1 MPEGIPMYGNGQA
14 PIFILKD
21 GTQRTRGRTAQ
32 SNNIAAAKAVADAV
46 RSTLGPKGMDKMLVD
61 SMGDVVITNDGATI
75 LKEMDIEHPAAKMI
89 IEVAKTQE
97 QHCFDGTTSAV
108 ILSGELLKRSEDL
121 IEQNVHPTVICEGFR
136 LAAERAIG
144 LMEGHGIST
153 ENDDGVLQE
162 VAKTALTGKSAGAV
176 KSFMADICVRA
187 VNAVGVIEDDERLV
201 DLSDIKV
208 EKRQGGSIKDS
219 SLIDGI
225 HLDKERVH
233 AGMPR
238 SVSDAKIA
246 LVNSAIEVKKTE
258 VDAKIQ
264 ITDPNQLALSP
275 KHKSNIAGT
284 TSAVILSGELL
295 KRSEDLIEQN
305 VHPTVICEG
314 FRLAAERAIGLMEGH
329 GISTEND
336 DGVLQEVAK
345 TALTGKSAG
354 AVKSFMADICVRA
367 VNAVGVIED
376 DERLVDLSDIKVEKR
391 QGGSIKDS
399 SLIDGI
405 LLDKERVHA
414 GMPRS
419 VSDAKIALVNSAI
432 EVKKTEVD
440 AKIQITDPNQLALF
454 LEEEENYIRNLVNT
468 IENAGANVLICQK
481 GIDELAQH
489 YLSKKGIFAIRR
501 AKKSDMEALAKA
513 TGGTIIT
520 NLEDMSGDDLGAAS
534 RVEEKKIGDSDMTF
548 ITGCPEA
555 KSVSVLLR
563 GGTEHV
569 VDEIRRAFDDAVGVV
584 SVAWEDGAVLTGG
597 GSVLAA
603 VSRDLRTYAETVGG
617 REQMAIEAF
626 ASALEI
632 IPRTLAENAG
642 LDPVTTLI
650 ELRKAHADGQT
661 HAGINVYEGG
671 VVDMKEA
678 NVVEPLRVVEQ
689 AIQSATETAIMILR
703 IDDVISSK
711 GVPMDEG
718 MGDMG
723 DFHM

>member
-1 MPEGIPMYGNGQA
+1 MYGNGQA
-14 PIFILKD
+14 PIFILKE
-21 GTQRTRGRTAQ
+21 GTQRTRGRSAQ
-32 SNNIAAAKAVADAV
+32 SNNIAAAKAVADSV

-97 QHCFDGTTSAV
+97 QHCYDGTTSAV
-108 ILSGELLKRSEDL
+108 VLSGELLKRSEDL

-136 LAAERAIG
+136 LAAEKAIA
-144 LMEGHGIST
+144 LLDSHGIST
-153 ENDDGVLQE
+153 EGNEVLLE

-176 KSFMADICVRA
+176 KAFMADICVRA
-187 VNAVGVIEDDERLV
+187 VNAVGVVDE
-201 DLSDIKV
+201 
-208 EKRQGGSIKDS
+208 G
-219 SLIDGI
+219 
-225 HLDKERVH
+225 
-233 AGMPR
+233 
-238 SVSDAKIA
+238 
-246 LVNSAIEVKKTE
+246 
-258 VDAKIQ
+258 
-264 ITDPNQLALSP
+264 
-275 KHKSNIAGT
+275 
-284 TSAVILSGELL
+284 
-295 KRSEDLIEQN
+295 
-305 VHPTVICEG
+305 
-314 FRLAAERAIGLMEGH
+314 
-329 GISTEND
+329 
-336 DGVLQEVAK
+336 
-345 TALTGKSAG
+345 
-354 AVKSFMADICVRA
+354 
-367 VNAVGVIED
+367 
-376 DERLVDLSDIKVEKR
+376 ERLVDLSDIKVEKR

-419 VSDAKIALVNSAI
+419 LNDARIALVNSAI

-440 AKIQITDPNQLALF
+440 AKIQITDPNQLASF
-454 LEEEENYIRNLVNT
+454 LAEEENYIRGLVEKIT
-468 IENAGANVLICQK
+468 ASGANVLICQK

-489 YLSKKGIFAIRR
+489 YLSKAGVFSIRR
-501 AKKSDMEALAKA
+501 AKKSDMEALSKA
-513 TGGTIIT
+513 TGGRIVT
-520 NLEDMSGDDLGAAS
+520 NIDDLSDQDLGKAA
-534 RVEEKKIGDSDMTF
+534 RVEERKIGESDMTF

-603 VSRDLRTYAETVGG
+603 LSRDLRTYAETIGG

-642 LDPVTTLI
+642 LDPVTTI
-650 ELRKAHADGQT
+650 IALRKAHADGAS

-671 VVDMKEA
+671 VVDMHA
-678 NVVEPLRVVEQ
+678 SNVLEPLRVVEQ

-711 GVPMDEG
+711 GVS
-718 MGDMG
+718 MGDGFGGEDGFQM
-723 DFHM
+723 

>member
-1 MPEGIPMYGNGQA
+1 MYGNGQA
-14 PIFILKD
+14 PIFILKE
-21 GTQRTRGRTAQ
+21 GTQRTRGRSAQ
-32 SNNIAAAKAVADAV
+32 SNNIAAAKAVADSV

-97 QHCFDGTTSAV
+97 QHCYDGTTSAV
-108 ILSGELLKRSEDL
+108 VLSGELLKRSEDL

-136 LAAERAIG
+136 LAAEKAIS
-144 LMEGHGIST
+144 LLEGHGIST
-153 ENDDGVLQE
+153 DDNDAVLLE
-162 VAKTALTGKSAGAV
+162 VAKTSLTGKSAGAV
-176 KSFMADICVRA
+176 KAFMTDICVRA
-187 VNAVGVIEDDERLV
+187 VNAVGVVDEGERIV

-219 SLIDGI
+219 TLIDGI
-225 HLDKERVH
+225 LLDKERVH

-238 SVSDAKIA
+238 SINDARIA
-246 LVNSAIEVKKTE
+246 LINSAVEVKKTE

-264 ITDPNQLALSP
+264 ITDPNQLAS
-275 KHKSNIAGT
+275 
-284 TSAVILSGELL
+284 
-295 KRSEDLIEQN
+295 
-305 VHPTVICEG
+305 
-314 FRLAAERAIGLMEGH
+314 FLA
-329 GISTEND
+329 
-336 DGVLQEVAK
+336 
-345 TALTGKSAG
+345 
-354 AVKSFMADICVRA
+354 
-367 VNAVGVIED
+367 
-376 DERLVDLSDIKVEKR
+376 
-391 QGGSIKDS
+391 
-399 SLIDGI
+399 
-405 LLDKERVHA
+405 
-414 GMPRS
+414 
-419 VSDAKIALVNSAI
+419 
-432 EVKKTEVD
+432 
-440 AKIQITDPNQLALF
+440 
-454 LEEEENYIRNLVNT
+454 EEENYIRGLVDKIT
-468 IENAGANVLICQK
+468 ASGANVLICQK

-489 YLSKKGIFAIRR
+489 YLSKAGVFTIRR
-501 AKKSDMEALAKA
+501 AKKSDMEALSKA
-513 TGGTIIT
+513 TGAQIVT
-520 NLEDMSGDDLGAAS
+520 NMDDLSADDLGHAA
-534 RVEEKKIGDSDMTF
+534 RVEERKIGESDMTF
-548 ITGCPEA
+548 VTGCPEA

-603 VSRDLRTYAETVGG
+603 LSRDLRTYAETIGG

-650 ELRKAHADGQT
+650 ALRKAHADGAS

-671 VVDMKEA
+671 VVDMKDG
-678 NVVEPLRVVEQ
+678 NVLEPLRVVEQ

-711 GVPMDEG
+711 GVSMADG
-718 MGDMG
+718 FGGDG

>member
-1 MPEGIPMYGNGQA
+1 MYGNGQA

-21 GTQRTRGRTAQ
+21 GTQRTRGRSAQ

-75 LKEMDIEHPAAKMI
+75 LKEMDIDHPAAKMI

-97 QHCFDGTTSAV
+97 QHCFDGTTTAV
-108 ILSGELLKRSEDL
+108 VLSGELLKRSEDL
-121 IEQNVHPTVICEGFR
+121 IDQNVHPTVICEGFR
-136 LAAERAIG
+136 LAAEKAVE
-144 LMEGHGIST
+144 LLDSHGIPT
-153 ENDDGVLQE
+153 KNDDSVLME

-187 VNAVGVIEDDERLV
+187 VNAVGFVEDGERII

-225 HLDKERVH
+225 ILDKERVH
-233 AGMPR
+233 SGMPR
-238 SVSDAKIA
+238 SLSDAKIA

-264 ITDPNQLALSP
+264 ITDPSQLA
-275 KHKSNIAGT
+275 H
-284 TSAVILSGELL
+284 
-295 KRSEDLIEQN
+295 
-305 VHPTVICEG
+305 
-314 FRLAAERAIGLMEGH
+314 
-329 GISTEND
+329 
-336 DGVLQEVAK
+336 
-345 TALTGKSAG
+345 
-354 AVKSFMADICVRA
+354 
-367 VNAVGVIED
+367 
-376 DERLVDLSDIKVEKR
+376 
-391 QGGSIKDS
+391 
-399 SLIDGI
+399 
-405 LLDKERVHA
+405 
-414 GMPRS
+414 
-419 VSDAKIALVNSAI
+419 
-432 EVKKTEVD
+432 
-440 AKIQITDPNQLALF
+440 F
-454 LEEEENYIRNLVNT
+454 LEEEENYIRGLVT
-468 IENAGANVLICQK
+468 KIQESGANVLVCQK

-489 YLSKKGIFAIRR
+489 YMAKAGIMAIRR
-501 AKKSDMEALAKA
+501 AKKSDMEALSKA
-513 TGGTIIT
+513 TGGKIVT
-520 NLEDMSGDDLGAAS
+520 NLDDLTANDLGHAAK
-534 RVEEKKIGDSDMTF
+534 VEEKKIGESNMTF

-603 VSRDLRTYAETVGG
+603 LSRDLRTYAETVGG
-617 REQMAIEAF
+617 LEQMAIEAF

-632 IPRTLAENAG
+632 VPRTLAENAG

-650 ELRKAHADGQT
+650 ELRKAHADGASHT
-661 HAGINVYEGG
+661 GINVYEGG
-671 VVDMKEA
+671 VIDMKSK
-678 NVVEPLRVVEQ
+678 NVLEPMRVVEQ

-711 GVPMDEG
+711 GVPMGEG
-718 MGDMG
+718 MGGMG
-723 DFHM
+723 DFQM

>member
-1 MPEGIPMYGNGQA
+1 MYGNGQA

-75 LKEMDIEHPAAKMI
+75 LKEMDIDHPAAKMI

-97 QHCFDGTTSAV
+97 QHCYDGTTSSV
-108 ILSGELLKRSEDL
+108 VLSGELLKRSEDL

-136 LAAERAIG
+136 LAAEKAVE
-144 LMEGHGIST
+144 LLEAHGIST
-153 ENDDGVLQE
+153 ENQDSVLME

-187 VNAVGVIEDDERLV
+187 VNAVGIIEDEERIV

-219 SLIDGI
+219 
-225 HLDKERVH
+225 
-233 AGMPR
+233 
-238 SVSDAKIA
+238 
-246 LVNSAIEVKKTE
+246 T
-258 VDAKIQ
+258 
-264 ITDPNQLALSP
+264 
-275 KHKSNIAGT
+275 
-284 TSAVILSGELL
+284 
-295 KRSEDLIEQN
+295 
-305 VHPTVICEG
+305 
-314 FRLAAERAIGLMEGH
+314 
-329 GISTEND
+329 
-336 DGVLQEVAK
+336 
-345 TALTGKSAG
+345 
-354 AVKSFMADICVRA
+354 
-367 VNAVGVIED
+367 
-376 DERLVDLSDIKVEKR
+376 
-391 QGGSIKDS
+391 
-399 SLIDGI
+399 LIDGI

-419 VSDAKIALVNSAI
+419 ISDAKIALINSAI

-454 LEEEENYIRNLVNT
+454 LEEEENYIRGLVEK
-468 IENAGANVLICQK
+468 IQASGATVLICQK

-489 YLSKKGIFAIRR
+489 YMSKAGIFAIRR
-501 AKKSDMEALAKA
+501 AKKSDMEALSKA
-513 TGGTIIT
+513 TAGRIVT
-520 NLEDMSGDDLGAAS
+520 NIDDLSDEDLGHAAK
-534 RVEEKKIGDSDMTF
+534 VEERKIGESDMTF

-603 VSRDLRTYAETVGG
+603 LSRDLRTYAETVGG

-650 ELRKAHADGQT
+650 ELRKAHADGQS

-671 VVDMKEA
+671 VVDMKQA
-678 NVVEPLRVVEQ
+678 NVVEPMRVVEQ

-711 GVPMDEG
+711 GVPMDGGMGG
-718 MGDMG
+718 MGDFQM
-723 DFHM
+723 

>member
-1 MPEGIPMYGNGQA
+1 MYGNGQA

-21 GTQRTRGRTAQ
+21 GTQRTRGRSAQ

-75 LKEMDIEHPAAKMI
+75 LKEMDIDHPAAKMI

-97 QHCFDGTTSAV
+97 QHCYDGTTSAV
-108 ILSGELLKRSEDL
+108 VLSGELLKRSEDL

-136 LAAERAIG
+136 LAAEKAVE
-144 LMEGHGIST
+144 LLENHGIAT
-153 ENDDGVLQE
+153 HNDDAVLTE

-176 KSFMADICVRA
+176 KSFMADICVRS
-187 VNAVGVIEDDERLV
+187 VNAVGVIEGEERMV

-219 SLIDGI
+219 TLIDGI
-225 HLDKERVH
+225 LLDKERVH

-238 SVSDAKIA
+238 SVTDAHIA

-264 ITDPNQLALSP
+264 ITDPS
-275 KHKSNIAGT
+275 
-284 TSAVILSGELL
+284 
-295 KRSEDLIEQN
+295 
-305 VHPTVICEG
+305 
-314 FRLAAERAIGLMEGH
+314 
-329 GISTEND
+329 
-336 DGVLQEVAK
+336 
-345 TALTGKSAG
+345 
-354 AVKSFMADICVRA
+354 
-367 VNAVGVIED
+367 
-376 DERLVDLSDIKVEKR
+376 
-391 QGGSIKDS
+391 
-399 SLIDGI
+399 
-405 LLDKERVHA
+405 
-414 GMPRS
+414 
-419 VSDAKIALVNSAI
+419 
-432 EVKKTEVD
+432 
-440 AKIQITDPNQLALF
+440 QLALF
-454 LEEEENYIRNLVNT
+454 LEEEENYIRGLVEK
-468 IENAGANVLICQK
+468 IQAAGATVLVCQK

-489 YLSKKGIFAIRR
+489 YMAKAGIFAVRR
-501 AKKSDMEALAKA
+501 AKKSDMEALSKA
-513 TGGTIIT
+513 TSGRIVT
-520 NLEDMSGDDLGAAS
+520 NLDDLSADDLGHAAK
-534 RVEEKKIGDSDMTF
+534 VEERKIGESDMTF

-603 VSRDLRTYAETVGG
+603 LSRDLRTYAETVGG

-650 ELRKAHADGQT
+650 ELRKAHADG
-661 HAGINVYEGG
+661 HSHSGINVYEGG
-671 VVDMKEA
+671 VVDMKAA
-678 NVVEPLRVVEQ
+678 NVVEPMRVVEQ

-711 GVPMDEG
+711 GVSMGDDMGGMGG
-718 MGDMG
+718 MGDFQM
-723 DFHM
+723 

>member
-1 MPEGIPMYGNGQA
+1 MYGNGQA

-21 GTQRTRGRTAQ
+21 GTQRTRGRSAQ

-75 LKEMDIEHPAAKMI
+75 LKEMDIDHPAAKMI

-97 QHCFDGTTSAV
+97 QHCFDGTTTAV
-108 ILSGELLKRSEDL
+108 VLSGELLKRSEDL
-121 IEQNVHPTVICEGFR
+121 IDQNVHPTVICEGFR
-136 LAAERAIG
+136 LAAEKAVE
-144 LMEGHGIST
+144 LLDSHGIPT
-153 ENDDGVLQE
+153 NNDDSVLME

-187 VNAVGVIEDDERLV
+187 VNAVGFVEDGERII

-225 HLDKERVH
+225 ILDKERVH
-233 AGMPR
+233 SGMPR
-238 SVSDAKIA
+238 SLSDAKIA

-264 ITDPNQLALSP
+264 ITDPSQLA
-275 KHKSNIAGT
+275 H
-284 TSAVILSGELL
+284 
-295 KRSEDLIEQN
+295 
-305 VHPTVICEG
+305 
-314 FRLAAERAIGLMEGH
+314 
-329 GISTEND
+329 
-336 DGVLQEVAK
+336 
-345 TALTGKSAG
+345 
-354 AVKSFMADICVRA
+354 
-367 VNAVGVIED
+367 
-376 DERLVDLSDIKVEKR
+376 
-391 QGGSIKDS
+391 
-399 SLIDGI
+399 
-405 LLDKERVHA
+405 
-414 GMPRS
+414 
-419 VSDAKIALVNSAI
+419 
-432 EVKKTEVD
+432 
-440 AKIQITDPNQLALF
+440 F
-454 LEEEENYIRNLVNT
+454 LEEEESYIRGLVT
-468 IENAGANVLICQK
+468 KIQESGANVLVCQK

-489 YLSKKGIFAIRR
+489 YMAKAGIMAIRR
-501 AKKSDMEALAKA
+501 AKKSDMEALSKA
-513 TGGTIIT
+513 TGGKIVT
-520 NLEDMSGDDLGAAS
+520 NLDDLTASDLGHAAK
-534 RVEEKKIGDSDMTF
+534 VEEKKIGESNMTF

-603 VSRDLRTYAETVGG
+603 LSRDLRTYAETVGG
-617 REQMAIEAF
+617 LEQMAIEAF

-632 IPRTLAENAG
+632 VPRTLAENAG

-650 ELRKAHADGQT
+650 ELRKAHADGASHT
-661 HAGINVYEGG
+661 GINVYEGG
-671 VVDMKEA
+671 VIDMKSK
-678 NVVEPLRVVEQ
+678 NVLEPMRVVEQ

-711 GVPMDEG
+711 GVPMGEG
-718 MGDMG
+718 MGGMG
-723 DFHM
+723 DFQM

>member
-1 MPEGIPMYGNGQA
+1 MYGNGQA

-97 QHCFDGTTSAV
+97 QHCYDGTTSAV
-108 ILSGELLKRSEDL
+108 VLSGELLKRSEDL

-136 LAAERAIG
+136 LAAEKAIS
-144 LMEGHGIST
+144 LLESHGIST
-153 ENDDGVLQE
+153 EGNDEVLLE
-162 VAKTALTGKSAGAV
+162 VAKTSLTGKSAGAV
-176 KSFMADICVRA
+176 KAFMADICVRA
-187 VNAVGVIEDDERLV
+187 VNSVGVIDE
-201 DLSDIKV
+201 
-208 EKRQGGSIKDS
+208 G
-219 SLIDGI
+219 
-225 HLDKERVH
+225 
-233 AGMPR
+233 
-238 SVSDAKIA
+238 
-246 LVNSAIEVKKTE
+246 
-258 VDAKIQ
+258 
-264 ITDPNQLALSP
+264 
-275 KHKSNIAGT
+275 
-284 TSAVILSGELL
+284 
-295 KRSEDLIEQN
+295 
-305 VHPTVICEG
+305 
-314 FRLAAERAIGLMEGH
+314 
-329 GISTEND
+329 
-336 DGVLQEVAK
+336 
-345 TALTGKSAG
+345 
-354 AVKSFMADICVRA
+354 
-367 VNAVGVIED
+367 
-376 DERLVDLSDIKVEKR
+376 ERLVDLSDIKVEKR

-419 VSDAKIALVNSAI
+419 INDAKIALVNSAV

-440 AKIQITDPNQLALF
+440 AKIQITDPNQLASF
-454 LEEEENYIRNLVNT
+454 LAEEENYIRGLVDKIT
-468 IENAGANVLICQK
+468 ASGANVLVCQK

-489 YLSKKGIFAIRR
+489 YLSKAGVFAIRR
-501 AKKSDMEALAKA
+501 AKKSDMEALSKA
-513 TGGTIIT
+513 TGGRIVT
-520 NLEDMSGDDLGAAS
+520 NMDDLSAEDLGQAA
-534 RVEEKKIGDSDMTF
+534 RVEERKIGESDMTF

-603 VSRDLRTYAETVGG
+603 LSRDLRTYAETIGG

-642 LDPVTTLI
+642 LDPVTTI
-650 ELRKAHADGQT
+650 IALRKAHADGAS

-671 VVDMKEA
+671 VVDMQAA
-678 NVVEPLRVVEQ
+678 NVLEPLRVVEQ

-711 GVPMDEG
+711 GVSMADGFGGE
-718 MGDMG
+718 D

>member
-1 MPEGIPMYGNGQA
+1 MYGNGQA

-21 GTQRTRGRTAQ
+21 GTQRTRGRSAQ

-75 LKEMDIEHPAAKMI
+75 LKEMDIDHPAAKMI

-97 QHCFDGTTSAV
+97 QHCYDGTTSAV
-108 ILSGELLKRSEDL
+108 VLSGELLKRSEDL
-121 IEQNVHPTVICEGFR
+121 IEQNVHPTVICEGLR
-136 LAAERAIG
+136 LAAEKAVE
-144 LMEGHGIST
+144 LLENHGIAT
-153 ENDDGVLQE
+153 HNDDAVLTE

-176 KSFMADICVRA
+176 KSFMADICVRS
-187 VNAVGVIEDDERLV
+187 VNAVGVIEGDER
-201 DLSDIKV
+201 I
-208 EKRQGGSIKDS
+208 
-219 SLIDGI
+219 
-225 HLDKERVH
+225 
-233 AGMPR
+233 
-238 SVSDAKIA
+238 
-246 LVNSAIEVKKTE
+246 
-258 VDAKIQ
+258 
-264 ITDPNQLALSP
+264 
-275 KHKSNIAGT
+275 
-284 TSAVILSGELL
+284 
-295 KRSEDLIEQN
+295 
-305 VHPTVICEG
+305 
-314 FRLAAERAIGLMEGH
+314 
-329 GISTEND
+329 
-336 DGVLQEVAK
+336 
-345 TALTGKSAG
+345 
-354 AVKSFMADICVRA
+354 
-367 VNAVGVIED
+367 
-376 DERLVDLSDIKVEKR
+376 VDLSDIKVEKR

-419 VSDAKIALVNSAI
+419 IADAKIALVNSAI

-440 AKIQITDPNQLALF
+440 AKIQITDPSQLALF
-454 LEEEENYIRNLVNT
+454 LEEEENYIRGLVEK
-468 IENAGANVLICQK
+468 IQAAGATVLVCQK

-489 YLSKKGIFAIRR
+489 YMAKAGIFAVRR
-501 AKKSDMEALAKA
+501 AKKSDMEALSKA
-513 TGGTIIT
+513 TSGRIVT
-520 NLEDMSGDDLGAAS
+520 NLDDLSPDDLGHAAK
-534 RVEEKKIGDSDMTF
+534 VEERKIGESDMTF

-603 VSRDLRTYAETVGG
+603 LSRDLRTYAEGVGG

-650 ELRKAHADGQT
+650 ELRKAHADGQS

-671 VVDMKEA
+671 VVDMKAA
-678 NVVEPLRVVEQ
+678 NVVEPMRVVEQ

-711 GVPMDEG
+711 GVSMGDDMGGMGG
-718 MGDMG
+718 MGDFQM
-723 DFHM
+723 

>member
-1 MPEGIPMYGNGQA
+1 MYGNGQA

-21 GTQRTRGRTAQ
+21 GVQRTRGRSAQ

-97 QHCFDGTTSAV
+97 QHCYDGTTSAV
-108 ILSGELLKRSEDL
+108 VLSGELLKRSEDL

-136 LAAERAIG
+136 LAAEKAVG
-144 LMEGHGIST
+144 CLESHGIST
-153 ENDDGVLQE
+153 KNDDSVLME
-162 VAKTALTGKSAGAV
+162 VAKTSLTGKSAGAV
-176 KSFMADICVRA
+176 KSFLADICVRA
-187 VNAVGVIEDDERLV
+187 VNSVGTIEDGERMV

-219 SLIDGI
+219 TLVDGI
-225 HLDKERVH
+225 ILDKERVH

-238 SVSDAKIA
+238 SISDAKIA
-246 LVNSAIEVKKTE
+246 LINSAIEVKKTE

-264 ITDPNQLALSP
+264 ITDPSMLAS
-275 KHKSNIAGT
+275 
-284 TSAVILSGELL
+284 
-295 KRSEDLIEQN
+295 
-305 VHPTVICEG
+305 
-314 FRLAAERAIGLMEGH
+314 
-329 GISTEND
+329 
-336 DGVLQEVAK
+336 
-345 TALTGKSAG
+345 
-354 AVKSFMADICVRA
+354 
-367 VNAVGVIED
+367 
-376 DERLVDLSDIKVEKR
+376 
-391 QGGSIKDS
+391 
-399 SLIDGI
+399 
-405 LLDKERVHA
+405 
-414 GMPRS
+414 
-419 VSDAKIALVNSAI
+419 
-432 EVKKTEVD
+432 
-440 AKIQITDPNQLALF
+440 F
-454 LEEEENYIRNLVNT
+454 LEEEENYIRNLVEK
-468 IENAGANVLICQK
+468 IQASGANAIICQK
-481 GIDELAQH
+481 GIDDLAQH
-489 YLSKKGIFAIRR
+489 YMSKAGIFAIRR
-501 AKKSDMEALAKA
+501 AKKSDMEALSKA
-513 TGGTIIT
+513 TGGRVVT
-520 NLEDMSGDDLGAAS
+520 NIDDLTFEDLGSAAK
-534 RVEEKKIGDSDMTF
+534 VEERKIGESDMTF

-603 VSRDLRTYAETVGG
+603 LSRDLRAYAESIGG

-642 LDPVTTLI
+642 LDPVTTII
-650 ELRKAHADGQT
+650 ELRKSHADGN
-661 HAGINVYEGG
+661 ANSGINVEEGG
-671 VVDMKEA
+671 VMDMFEA
-678 NVVEPLRVVEQ
+678 NVLEPLRVVEQ

-711 GVPMDEG
+711 GISGEDMMGGMD
-718 MGDMG
+718 

>member
-1 MPEGIPMYGNGQA
+1 MYGNGQA

-75 LKEMDIEHPAAKMI
+75 LKEMDIDHPAAKMI

-97 QHCFDGTTSAV
+97 QHCYDGTTSAV

-136 LAAERAIG
+136 LAAEKAVE
-144 LMEGHGIST
+144 LLEAHGIST
-153 ENDDGVLQE
+153 ENKDSILME

-187 VNAVGVIEDDERLV
+187 VNAVGIIENDER
-201 DLSDIKV
+201 I
-208 EKRQGGSIKDS
+208 
-219 SLIDGI
+219 
-225 HLDKERVH
+225 
-233 AGMPR
+233 
-238 SVSDAKIA
+238 
-246 LVNSAIEVKKTE
+246 
-258 VDAKIQ
+258 
-264 ITDPNQLALSP
+264 
-275 KHKSNIAGT
+275 
-284 TSAVILSGELL
+284 
-295 KRSEDLIEQN
+295 
-305 VHPTVICEG
+305 
-314 FRLAAERAIGLMEGH
+314 
-329 GISTEND
+329 
-336 DGVLQEVAK
+336 
-345 TALTGKSAG
+345 
-354 AVKSFMADICVRA
+354 
-367 VNAVGVIED
+367 
-376 DERLVDLSDIKVEKR
+376 VDLSDIKVEKR

-414 GMPRS
+414 GMPRTM
-419 VSDAKIALVNSAI
+419 ANATIALINSAI

-440 AKIQITDPNQLALF
+440 AKIQITDPNQLSLF
-454 LEEEENYIRNLVNT
+454 LAEEENYIRGLVEK
-468 IENAGANVLICQK
+468 IQASGATVLVCQK

-489 YLSKKGIFAIRR
+489 YMAKAGIFAIRR
-501 AKKSDMEALAKA
+501 AKKSDMEALSKA
-513 TGGTIIT
+513 TAGRIVT
-520 NLEDMSGDDLGAAS
+520 NLDDLTADDLGHAAK
-534 RVEEKKIGDSDMTF
+534 VEERKIGESNMTF

-603 VSRDLRTYAETVGG
+603 LSRDLRTFAETIGG

-650 ELRKAHADGQT
+650 ELRKAHADGQS

-671 VVDMKEA
+671 VVDMKAA
-678 NVVEPLRVVEQ
+678 NVLEPMRVVEQ

-711 GVPMDEG
+711 GVSMDGGMGG

-723 DFHM
+723 DFQM

>member
-1 MPEGIPMYGNGQA
+1 MYGNGQA

-21 GTQRTRGRTAQ
+21 GTQRTRGRSAQ

-75 LKEMDIEHPAAKMI
+75 LKEMDIDHPAAKMI

-97 QHCFDGTTSAV
+97 QHCYDGTTSAV
-108 ILSGELLKRSEDL
+108 VLSGELLKRSEDL

-136 LAAERAIG
+136 LAAEKAVE
-144 LMEGHGIST
+144 LLQNHGIAT
-153 ENDDGVLQE
+153 HNDDAVLTE

-187 VNAVGVIEDDERLV
+187 VNAVGVIEGDER
-201 DLSDIKV
+201 I
-208 EKRQGGSIKDS
+208 
-219 SLIDGI
+219 
-225 HLDKERVH
+225 
-233 AGMPR
+233 
-238 SVSDAKIA
+238 
-246 LVNSAIEVKKTE
+246 
-258 VDAKIQ
+258 
-264 ITDPNQLALSP
+264 
-275 KHKSNIAGT
+275 
-284 TSAVILSGELL
+284 
-295 KRSEDLIEQN
+295 
-305 VHPTVICEG
+305 
-314 FRLAAERAIGLMEGH
+314 
-329 GISTEND
+329 
-336 DGVLQEVAK
+336 
-345 TALTGKSAG
+345 
-354 AVKSFMADICVRA
+354 
-367 VNAVGVIED
+367 
-376 DERLVDLSDIKVEKR
+376 VDLSDIKVEKR

-414 GMPRS
+414 GMPRTIA
-419 VSDAKIALVNSAI
+419 DAKIALVNSAI

-440 AKIQITDPNQLALF
+440 AKIQITDPSQLALF
-454 LEEEENYIRNLVNT
+454 LEEEENYIRGLVEK
-468 IENAGANVLICQK
+468 IQAAGATVLVCQK

-489 YLSKKGIFAIRR
+489 YMAKAGIFAIRR
-501 AKKSDMEALAKA
+501 AKKSDMEALSKA
-513 TGGTIIT
+513 TSGRIVT
-520 NLEDMSGDDLGAAS
+520 NLDDLSPDDLGHAAK
-534 RVEEKKIGDSDMTF
+534 VEERKIGESDMTF

-603 VSRDLRTYAETVGG
+603 LSRDLRTYAEGVGG

-650 ELRKAHADGQT
+650 ELRKAHADGHS

-678 NVVEPLRVVEQ
+678 NVVEPMRVVEQ
-689 AIQSATETAIMILR
+689 AIQSATETATMILR

-711 GVPMDEG
+711 GVSMGDDMGG
-718 MGDMG
+718 MGDFQM
-723 DFHM
+723 

>member
-1 MPEGIPMYGNGQA
+1 MYGNGQA

-21 GTQRTRGRTAQ
+21 GTQRTRGRSAQ

-75 LKEMDIEHPAAKMI
+75 LKEMDIDHPAAKMI

-97 QHCFDGTTSAV
+97 QHCYDGTTSAV
-108 ILSGELLKRSEDL
+108 VLSGELLKRSEDL

-136 LAAERAIG
+136 LAAEKAVE
-144 LMEGHGIST
+144 LLEGHGIAT
-153 ENDDGVLQE
+153 DNDDAVLTE

-176 KSFMADICVRA
+176 KSFMADICVRS
-187 VNAVGVIEDDERLV
+187 VNAVGVIEDDERIV
-201 DLSDIKV
+201 DLGDIKV

-219 SLIDGI
+219 TLIDGI
-225 HLDKERVH
+225 LLDKERVH

-238 SVSDAKIA
+238 SISDAKIA

-264 ITDPNQLALSP
+264 ITDPS
-275 KHKSNIAGT
+275 
-284 TSAVILSGELL
+284 
-295 KRSEDLIEQN
+295 
-305 VHPTVICEG
+305 
-314 FRLAAERAIGLMEGH
+314 
-329 GISTEND
+329 
-336 DGVLQEVAK
+336 
-345 TALTGKSAG
+345 
-354 AVKSFMADICVRA
+354 
-367 VNAVGVIED
+367 
-376 DERLVDLSDIKVEKR
+376 
-391 QGGSIKDS
+391 
-399 SLIDGI
+399 
-405 LLDKERVHA
+405 
-414 GMPRS
+414 
-419 VSDAKIALVNSAI
+419 
-432 EVKKTEVD
+432 
-440 AKIQITDPNQLALF
+440 QLALF
-454 LEEEENYIRNLVNT
+454 LEEEENYIRGLVEK
-468 IENAGANVLICQK
+468 IQAAGATVLVCQK

-489 YLSKKGIFAIRR
+489 YMAKAGIFAVRR
-501 AKKSDMEALAKA
+501 AKKSDMEALSKA
-513 TGGTIIT
+513 TSGRIVT
-520 NLEDMSGDDLGAAS
+520 NLDDLTSDDLGHAAK
-534 RVEEKKIGDSDMTF
+534 VEERKIGESDMTF

-603 VSRDLRTYAETVGG
+603 LSRDLRTYAETVGG

-650 ELRKAHADGQT
+650 ELRKAHADGHS

-678 NVVEPLRVVEQ
+678 NVVEPMRVVEQ

-711 GVPMDEG
+711 GVSMGDEMGGMGG
-718 MGDMG
+718 MGDFQM
-723 DFHM
+723 

>member
-1 MPEGIPMYGNGQA
+1 MYGNGQA

-21 GTQRTRGRTAQ
+21 GTQRTRGRSAQ

-75 LKEMDIEHPAAKMI
+75 LKEMDIDHPAAKMI

-97 QHCFDGTTSAV
+97 QHCYDGTTSAV
-108 ILSGELLKRSEDL
+108 VLSGELLKRSEDL

-136 LAAERAIG
+136 LAAEKAVE
-144 LMEGHGIST
+144 LLENHGIAT
-153 ENDDGVLQE
+153 DNDDAVLTE

-187 VNAVGVIEDDERLV
+187 VNAVGVIEDEERIV
-201 DLSDIKV
+201 DLGDIKV

-219 SLIDGI
+219 TLIDGI
-225 HLDKERVH
+225 LLDKERVH

-238 SVSDAKIA
+238 SISNAKIA

-264 ITDPNQLALSP
+264 ITDPS
-275 KHKSNIAGT
+275 
-284 TSAVILSGELL
+284 
-295 KRSEDLIEQN
+295 
-305 VHPTVICEG
+305 
-314 FRLAAERAIGLMEGH
+314 
-329 GISTEND
+329 
-336 DGVLQEVAK
+336 
-345 TALTGKSAG
+345 
-354 AVKSFMADICVRA
+354 
-367 VNAVGVIED
+367 
-376 DERLVDLSDIKVEKR
+376 
-391 QGGSIKDS
+391 
-399 SLIDGI
+399 
-405 LLDKERVHA
+405 
-414 GMPRS
+414 
-419 VSDAKIALVNSAI
+419 
-432 EVKKTEVD
+432 
-440 AKIQITDPNQLALF
+440 QLALF
-454 LEEEENYIRNLVNT
+454 LEEEENYIRGLVEK
-468 IENAGANVLICQK
+468 IQAAGATVLVCQK

-489 YLSKKGIFAIRR
+489 YMAKAGIFAVRR
-501 AKKSDMEALAKA
+501 AKKSDMEALSKA
-513 TGGTIIT
+513 TSGRIVT
-520 NLEDMSGDDLGAAS
+520 NLDDLSGDDLGHAAK
-534 RVEEKKIGDSDMTF
+534 VEERKIGESDMTF

-603 VSRDLRTYAETVGG
+603 LSRDLRTYAETVGG

-650 ELRKAHADGQT
+650 ELRKAHADGHS

-678 NVVEPLRVVEQ
+678 NVVEPMRVVEQ

-711 GVPMDEG
+711 GVSMGGDMGGMGG
-718 MGDMG
+718 MGDFQM
-723 DFHM
+723 

>member
-1 MPEGIPMYGNGQA
+1 MYGNGQA

-21 GTQRTRGRTAQ
+21 GTQRTRGRSAQ

-75 LKEMDIEHPAAKMI
+75 LKEMDIDHPAAKMI

-97 QHCFDGTTSAV
+97 QHCYDGTTSAV
-108 ILSGELLKRSEDL
+108 VLSGELLKRSEDL

-136 LAAERAIG
+136 LAAEKAVE
-144 LMEGHGIST
+144 LLENHGIAT
-153 ENDDGVLQE
+153 HNDDAVLTE

-176 KSFMADICVRA
+176 KSYMADICVRA
-187 VNAVGVIEDDERLV
+187 VNAVGVIEGDER
-201 DLSDIKV
+201 I
-208 EKRQGGSIKDS
+208 
-219 SLIDGI
+219 
-225 HLDKERVH
+225 
-233 AGMPR
+233 
-238 SVSDAKIA
+238 
-246 LVNSAIEVKKTE
+246 
-258 VDAKIQ
+258 
-264 ITDPNQLALSP
+264 
-275 KHKSNIAGT
+275 
-284 TSAVILSGELL
+284 
-295 KRSEDLIEQN
+295 
-305 VHPTVICEG
+305 
-314 FRLAAERAIGLMEGH
+314 
-329 GISTEND
+329 
-336 DGVLQEVAK
+336 
-345 TALTGKSAG
+345 
-354 AVKSFMADICVRA
+354 
-367 VNAVGVIED
+367 
-376 DERLVDLSDIKVEKR
+376 VDLSDIKVEKR

-419 VSDAKIALVNSAI
+419 IANAKIALVNSAI

-440 AKIQITDPNQLALF
+440 AKIQITDPSQLALF
-454 LEEEENYIRNLVNT
+454 LEEEENYIRGLVEK
-468 IENAGANVLICQK
+468 IQAAGATVLVCQK

-489 YLSKKGIFAIRR
+489 YMAKAGIFAVRR
-501 AKKSDMEALAKA
+501 AKKSDMEALSKA
-513 TGGTIIT
+513 TSGRIVT
-520 NLEDMSGDDLGAAS
+520 NLDDLSDDDLGHAAK
-534 RVEEKKIGDSDMTF
+534 VEERKIGESDMTF

-603 VSRDLRTYAETVGG
+603 LSRDLRTYAEGVGG

-650 ELRKAHADGQT
+650 ELRKAHADGQS
-661 HAGINVYEGG
+661 HAGINVYDGG
-671 VVDMKEA
+671 VVDMKKA
-678 NVVEPLRVVEQ
+678 NVVEPMRVVEQ

-711 GVPMDEG
+711 GVSMGDDMGGMGG
-718 MGDMG
+718 MGDFQM
-723 DFHM
+723 

>member
-1 MPEGIPMYGNGQA
+1 MYGNGQA
-14 PIFILKD
+14 PIFILKE
-21 GTQRTRGRTAQ
+21 GTQRTRGRSAQ
-32 SNNIAAAKAVADAV
+32 SNNIAAAKAVADSV

-97 QHCFDGTTSAV
+97 QHCYDGTTSAV
-108 ILSGELLKRSEDL
+108 VLSGELLKRSEDL

-136 LAAERAIG
+136 LAAEKAIS
-144 LMEGHGIST
+144 LLERHGIST
-153 ENDDGVLQE
+153 EGNDEVLLE
-162 VAKTALTGKSAGAV
+162 VAKTSLTGKSAGAV
-176 KSFMADICVRA
+176 KAFMADICVRA
-187 VNAVGVIEDDERLV
+187 VNAVGVIDE
-201 DLSDIKV
+201 
-208 EKRQGGSIKDS
+208 G
-219 SLIDGI
+219 
-225 HLDKERVH
+225 ER
-233 AGMPR
+233 
-238 SVSDAKIA
+238 I
-246 LVNSAIEVKKTE
+246 
-258 VDAKIQ
+258 
-264 ITDPNQLALSP
+264 
-275 KHKSNIAGT
+275 
-284 TSAVILSGELL
+284 
-295 KRSEDLIEQN
+295 
-305 VHPTVICEG
+305 
-314 FRLAAERAIGLMEGH
+314 
-329 GISTEND
+329 
-336 DGVLQEVAK
+336 
-345 TALTGKSAG
+345 
-354 AVKSFMADICVRA
+354 
-367 VNAVGVIED
+367 
-376 DERLVDLSDIKVEKR
+376 VDLSDIKVEKR

-419 VSDAKIALVNSAI
+419 INDAKIALVNSAI

-440 AKIQITDPNQLALF
+440 AKIQITDPNQLASF
-454 LEEEENYIRNLVNT
+454 LAEEENYIRGLVEKIT
-468 IENAGANVLICQK
+468 ASGANVLVCQK
-481 GIDELAQH
+481 GIDELGQH
-489 YLSKKGIFAIRR
+489 YLSKAGVFAIRR
-501 AKKSDMEALAKA
+501 AKKSDMEALSKA
-513 TGGTIIT
+513 TGGRIVT
-520 NLEDMSGDDLGAAS
+520 NMDDLSGEDLGQAA
-534 RVEEKKIGDSDMTF
+534 RVEERKIGESDMTF

-603 VSRDLRTYAETVGG
+603 LSRDLRTYAETIGG

-642 LDPVTTLI
+642 LDPVTTI
-650 ELRKAHADGQT
+650 IALRKAHADGDS

-671 VVDMKEA
+671 VVDMQAA
-678 NVVEPLRVVEQ
+678 NVLEPVRVVEQ

-711 GVPMDEG
+711 GVSMADGFGGE
-718 MGDMG
+718 D

>member
-1 MPEGIPMYGNGQA
+1 MYGNGQA
-14 PIFILKD
+14 PIFILKE
-21 GTQRTRGRTAQ
+21 GTQRTRGRSAQ
-32 SNNIAAAKAVADAV
+32 SNNIAAAKAVADSV

-97 QHCFDGTTSAV
+97 QHCYDGTTSAV
-108 ILSGELLKRSEDL
+108 VLSGELLKRSEDL

-136 LAAERAIG
+136 LAAEKAIS
-144 LMEGHGIST
+144 LLESHGIST
-153 ENDDGVLQE
+153 EGNDEVLLE
-162 VAKTALTGKSAGAV
+162 VAKTSLTGKSAGAV
-176 KSFMADICVRA
+176 KAFMADICVRA
-187 VNAVGVIEDDERLV
+187 VNAVGVIDE
-201 DLSDIKV
+201 
-208 EKRQGGSIKDS
+208 G
-219 SLIDGI
+219 
-225 HLDKERVH
+225 
-233 AGMPR
+233 
-238 SVSDAKIA
+238 
-246 LVNSAIEVKKTE
+246 
-258 VDAKIQ
+258 
-264 ITDPNQLALSP
+264 
-275 KHKSNIAGT
+275 
-284 TSAVILSGELL
+284 
-295 KRSEDLIEQN
+295 
-305 VHPTVICEG
+305 
-314 FRLAAERAIGLMEGH
+314 
-329 GISTEND
+329 
-336 DGVLQEVAK
+336 
-345 TALTGKSAG
+345 
-354 AVKSFMADICVRA
+354 
-367 VNAVGVIED
+367 
-376 DERLVDLSDIKVEKR
+376 ERLVDLSDIKVEKR

-419 VSDAKIALVNSAI
+419 INDAKIALVNSAV

-440 AKIQITDPNQLALF
+440 AKIQITDPNQLASF
-454 LEEEENYIRNLVNT
+454 LAEEENYIRGLVEKIT
-468 IENAGANVLICQK
+468 ASGANVLVCQK

-489 YLSKKGIFAIRR
+489 YLSKAGVFAIRR
-501 AKKSDMEALAKA
+501 AKKSDMEALSKA
-513 TGGTIIT
+513 TGGRIVT
-520 NLEDMSGDDLGAAS
+520 NMDDLSGDDLGQAA
-534 RVEEKKIGDSDMTF
+534 RVEERKIGESDMTF

-603 VSRDLRTYAETVGG
+603 LSRDLRTYAETIGG
-617 REQMAIEAF
+617 REQMAIEAY

-642 LDPVTTLI
+642 LDPVTTI
-650 ELRKAHADGQT
+650 IALRKAHADGAS

-671 VVDMKEA
+671 VVDMQA
-678 NVVEPLRVVEQ
+678 SNVLEPLRVVEQ

-711 GVPMDEG
+711 GVSMADGFGGE
-718 MGDMG
+718 D

>member
-1 MPEGIPMYGNGQA
+1 MYGNGQA

-97 QHCFDGTTSAV
+97 QHCFDGTTTAV
-108 ILSGELLKRSEDL
+108 VLSGELLKRSEDL

-136 LAAERAIG
+136 LAAEKAVE
-144 LMEGHGIST
+144 LLESHGIAT
-153 ENDDGVLQE
+153 KNDDSVLME

-176 KSFMADICVRA
+176 KSFMADICVRS
-187 VNAVGVIEDDERLV
+187 VNAVGLIDGDQRIV

-219 SLIDGI
+219 TLIDGI
-225 HLDKERVH
+225 ILDKERVH

-238 SVSDAKIA
+238 SVKGAKIA

-264 ITDPNQLALSP
+264 ITDPNQLS
-275 KHKSNIAGT
+275 K
-284 TSAVILSGELL
+284 
-295 KRSEDLIEQN
+295 
-305 VHPTVICEG
+305 
-314 FRLAAERAIGLMEGH
+314 
-329 GISTEND
+329 
-336 DGVLQEVAK
+336 
-345 TALTGKSAG
+345 
-354 AVKSFMADICVRA
+354 
-367 VNAVGVIED
+367 
-376 DERLVDLSDIKVEKR
+376 
-391 QGGSIKDS
+391 
-399 SLIDGI
+399 
-405 LLDKERVHA
+405 
-414 GMPRS
+414 
-419 VSDAKIALVNSAI
+419 
-432 EVKKTEVD
+432 
-440 AKIQITDPNQLALF
+440 F
-454 LEEEENYIRNLVNT
+454 LEEEENYIKGLVEKIKNS
-468 IENAGANVLICQK
+468 GANVLICQK

-489 YLSKKGIFAIRR
+489 YMAKEGIFAIRR
-501 AKKSDMEALAKA
+501 AKKSDMEALSKA
-513 TGGTIIT
+513 TSGKIVT
-520 NLEDMSGDDLGAAS
+520 NLDDLTGDDLGNAEK
-534 RVEEKKIGDSDMTF
+534 VEEKKIGESEMTF

-603 VSRDLRTYAETVGG
+603 LSRDLRTFAETVGG

-650 ELRKAHADGQT
+650 ELRKAHADGQSN
-661 HAGINVYEGG
+661 AGINVYEGG
-671 VVDMKEA
+671 VVDMREA
-678 NVVEPLRVVEQ
+678 NVLEPIRVVEQ
-689 AIQSATETAIMILR
+689 AIQSATETAVMILR

-711 GVPMDEG
+711 GVSMGDE

>member
-1 MPEGIPMYGNGQA
+1 MYGNGQA

-97 QHCFDGTTSAV
+97 QHCFDGTTTAV
-108 ILSGELLKRSEDL
+108 VLSGELLKRSEDL

-136 LAAERAIG
+136 LAAEKAVN
-144 LMEGHGIST
+144 LLASHGIET
-153 ENDDGVLQE
+153 KNDDAVLME

-176 KSFMADICVRA
+176 KSFMADICVRS
-187 VNAVGVIEDDERLV
+187 VNAVGIIDGDQRIV

-219 SLIDGI
+219 TLIDGI
-225 HLDKERVH
+225 ILDKERVH

-238 SVSDAKIA
+238 STTGARIA

-264 ITDPNQLALSP
+264 ITDPNQLS
-275 KHKSNIAGT
+275 K
-284 TSAVILSGELL
+284 
-295 KRSEDLIEQN
+295 
-305 VHPTVICEG
+305 
-314 FRLAAERAIGLMEGH
+314 
-329 GISTEND
+329 
-336 DGVLQEVAK
+336 
-345 TALTGKSAG
+345 
-354 AVKSFMADICVRA
+354 
-367 VNAVGVIED
+367 
-376 DERLVDLSDIKVEKR
+376 
-391 QGGSIKDS
+391 
-399 SLIDGI
+399 
-405 LLDKERVHA
+405 
-414 GMPRS
+414 
-419 VSDAKIALVNSAI
+419 
-432 EVKKTEVD
+432 
-440 AKIQITDPNQLALF
+440 F
-454 LEEEENYIRNLVNT
+454 LEEEENYIRGLVEKIKNS
-468 IENAGANVLICQK
+468 GANVLICQK

-489 YLSKKGIFAIRR
+489 YMAKSGIFAIRR
-501 AKKSDMEALAKA
+501 AKKSDMEALSKA
-513 TGGTIIT
+513 TSGKIVT
-520 NLEDMSGDDLGAAS
+520 NLDDLTPEDLGNAE
-534 RVEEKKIGDSDMTF
+534 RVEEKKIGESEMTF

-603 VSRDLRTYAETVGG
+603 LSRDLRTFAETVGG

-632 IPRTLAENAG
+632 VPRTLAENAG

-650 ELRKAHADGQT
+650 ELRKAHADGQS

-671 VVDMKEA
+671 VVDMRKA
-678 NVVEPLRVVEQ
+678 NVIEPLRVVEQ
-689 AIQSATETAIMILR
+689 AIQSATETAVMILR

-711 GVPMDEG
+711 GVSMGNE

-723 DFHM
+723 DFQM

>member
-1 MPEGIPMYGNGQA
+1 MYGNGQA

-97 QHCFDGTTSAV
+97 QHCFDGTTTAV
-108 ILSGELLKRSEDL
+108 VLSGELLKRSEDL

-136 LAAERAIG
+136 LAAEKAVG
-144 LMEGHGIST
+144 LLESHGIET
-153 ENDDGVLQE
+153 MNDDNVLME

-176 KSFMADICVRA
+176 KTFMADICVRS
-187 VNAVGVIEDDERLV
+187 VNAVGVIETGQRFV

-225 HLDKERVH
+225 ILDKERVH

-238 SVSDAKIA
+238 SIKDARIA

-264 ITDPNQLALSP
+264 ITDPNQLS
-275 KHKSNIAGT
+275 
-284 TSAVILSGELL
+284 
-295 KRSEDLIEQN
+295 
-305 VHPTVICEG
+305 
-314 FRLAAERAIGLMEGH
+314 M
-329 GISTEND
+329 
-336 DGVLQEVAK
+336 
-345 TALTGKSAG
+345 
-354 AVKSFMADICVRA
+354 
-367 VNAVGVIED
+367 
-376 DERLVDLSDIKVEKR
+376 
-391 QGGSIKDS
+391 
-399 SLIDGI
+399 
-405 LLDKERVHA
+405 
-414 GMPRS
+414 
-419 VSDAKIALVNSAI
+419 
-432 EVKKTEVD
+432 
-440 AKIQITDPNQLALF
+440 F
-454 LEEEENYIRNLVNT
+454 LEEEENYIRGLVEKIKNS
-468 IENAGANVLICQK
+468 GANVLICQK

-489 YLSKKGIFAIRR
+489 YMSKAGIFAIRR
-501 AKKSDMEALAKA
+501 AKKSDMEALSKA
-513 TGGTIIT
+513 TSGSIVT
-520 NLEDMSGDDLGAAS
+520 NLDDLSKDDLGHAEK
-534 RVEEKKIGDSDMTF
+534 VEEKKIGESEMTF

-603 VSRDLRTYAETVGG
+603 LSRDLRTFAETVGG

-632 IPRTLAENAG
+632 VPRTLAENAG

-671 VVDMKEA
+671 VVDMKGA
-678 NVVEPLRVVEQ
+678 NVLEPMRVVEQ

-711 GVPMDEG
+711 GVSMGDD

>member
-1 MPEGIPMYGNGQA
+1 MYGNGQA

-21 GTQRTRGRTAQ
+21 GTQRTRGRSAQ

-75 LKEMDIEHPAAKMI
+75 LKEMDIDHPAAKMI

-97 QHCFDGTTSAV
+97 QHCYDGTTSAV
-108 ILSGELLKRSEDL
+108 VLSGELLKRSEDL

-136 LAAERAIG
+136 LAAEKAVE
-144 LMEGHGIST
+144 LLEGHGIAT
-153 ENDDGVLQE
+153 DNDDAVLTE

-176 KSFMADICVRA
+176 KSFMADICVRS
-187 VNAVGVIEDDERLV
+187 VNAVGVIEDDERIV
-201 DLSDIKV
+201 DLGDIKV

-219 SLIDGI
+219 TLIDGI
-225 HLDKERVH
+225 LLDKERVH

-238 SVSDAKIA
+238 SISEAKIA

-264 ITDPNQLALSP
+264 ITDPS
-275 KHKSNIAGT
+275 
-284 TSAVILSGELL
+284 
-295 KRSEDLIEQN
+295 
-305 VHPTVICEG
+305 
-314 FRLAAERAIGLMEGH
+314 
-329 GISTEND
+329 
-336 DGVLQEVAK
+336 
-345 TALTGKSAG
+345 
-354 AVKSFMADICVRA
+354 
-367 VNAVGVIED
+367 
-376 DERLVDLSDIKVEKR
+376 
-391 QGGSIKDS
+391 
-399 SLIDGI
+399 
-405 LLDKERVHA
+405 
-414 GMPRS
+414 
-419 VSDAKIALVNSAI
+419 
-432 EVKKTEVD
+432 
-440 AKIQITDPNQLALF
+440 QLALF
-454 LEEEENYIRNLVNT
+454 LEEEENYIRGLVEK
-468 IENAGANVLICQK
+468 IQAAGATVLVCQK

-489 YLSKKGIFAIRR
+489 YMAKAGIFAVRR
-501 AKKSDMEALAKA
+501 AKKSDMEALSKA
-513 TGGTIIT
+513 TSGRIVT
-520 NLEDMSGDDLGAAS
+520 NLDDLTVDDLGHAAK
-534 RVEEKKIGDSDMTF
+534 VEERKIGESDMTF

-603 VSRDLRTYAETVGG
+603 LSRDLRTYAETVGG

-650 ELRKAHADGQT
+650 ELRKAHADGHS

-678 NVVEPLRVVEQ
+678 NVVEPMRVVEQ

-711 GVPMDEG
+711 GVSMGDEMGG
-718 MGDMG
+718 MGDFQM
-723 DFHM
+723 